1 MIGIATATIVLSM
14 HPSVPAKTV
23 RELILLA
30 KAKPDALSF
39 ASSGNGGVSHL
50 VGEMFKAQAGVQMLH
65 IPYKG
70 DAPALADL
78 VGGQVSLEFG
88 TALSFLPYIQS
99 GRLKALAVTSLK
111 RSQVMPDVPTVAESG
126 LKGFEALQWFG
137 VFAPAGTRAEV
148 VTRLNTEIVKILQT
162 ADMRER
168 LTKLASEVMAD
179 SPEQFAVFQKAE
191 IAKWARV
198 VKDSGARID

>member
-1 MIGIATATIVLSM
+1 
-14 HPSVPAKTV
+14 
-23 RELILLA
+23 
-30 KAKPDALSF
+30 
-39 ASSGNGGVSHL
+39 
-50 VGEMFKAQAGVQMLH
+50 
-65 IPYKG
+65 
-70 DAPALADL
+70 
-78 VGGQVSLEFG
+78 
-88 TALSFLPYIQS
+88 
-99 GRLKALAVTSLK
+99 
-111 RSQVMPDVPTVAESG
+111 
-126 LKGFEALQWFG
+126 

-179 SPEQFAVFQKAE
+179 SPAQFAVFQKAE

>member
-1 MIGIATATIVLSM
+1 
-14 HPSVPAKTV
+14 
-23 RELILLA
+23 
-30 KAKPDALSF
+30 
-39 ASSGNGGVSHL
+39 
-50 VGEMFKAQAGVQMLH
+50 
-65 IPYKG
+65 
-70 DAPALADL
+70 
-78 VGGQVSLEFG
+78 
-88 TALSFLPYIQS
+88 
-99 GRLKALAVTSLK
+99 
-111 RSQVMPDVPTVAESG
+111 
-126 LKGFEALQWFG
+126 

-179 SPEQFAVFQKAE
+179 TPEQFAAFQKAE